1 MLDYKNSVVREKTN
15 WLGMIIVGGCF
26 IGSIAMAGFL
36 YLLMAV

>member
-1 MLDYKNSVVREKTN
+1 MRDYKNSVVRDKPN

-26 IGSIAMAGFL
+26 VGCIAMAGFL